1 MSFLKEVKRAV
12 LLEVQNLLTA
22 QVGNPKN
29 IQIEAARE
37 ESQARQIDARHSE
50 FAEVDCLTHSHKET
64 LESF

>member
-12 LLEVQNLLTA
+12 LLEVQDLLTA

-37 ESQARQIDARHSE
+37 EGQEREIDARHSE
-50 FAEVDCLTHSHKET
+50 FAEVDCHIHLHKKT